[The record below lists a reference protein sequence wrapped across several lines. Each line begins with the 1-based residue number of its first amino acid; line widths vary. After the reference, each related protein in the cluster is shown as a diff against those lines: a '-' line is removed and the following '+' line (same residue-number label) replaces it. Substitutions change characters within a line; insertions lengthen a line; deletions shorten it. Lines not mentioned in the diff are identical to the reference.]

1 MISGKHDNSSNRPAT
16 TADSEAIENR
26 RNMFRSSKC
35 PNRSIHIGA
44 HIPQTGGYRDAGKL
58 LAKILLVSCLGA
70 DAQSETFTDDLF
82 RIGCV
87 NCGAFGYGAQR
98 ATPETFGR
106 EWKRF
111 AQDRMYDAIFYSD
124 TGKGTPGN
132 IAIDGFDITAATAC
146 KPSSVS
152 QVRLPNTF
160 ETEKG
165 TGTTKRFRAL
175 RLVYLIGGRTL
186 AVYGVHLVAEGHIRG
201 ARNPQKPSPSQ
212 QLRRIQF
219 EALIADARKFDYAIL
234 AGDFNAQKPWEYDV
248 FAKAGYKPGNCSSK
262 FGTTATLRNIP
273 ADNVILSPGLEFADF
288 AVLKNYTLD
297 TDHFPVAATIK
308 LPPAKRTDTDKK
320 P

>member
-1 MISGKHDNSSNRPAT
+1 MPTLLFAVGFCICARAT
-16 TADSEAIENR
+16 TLGD
-26 RNMFRSSKC
+26 
-35 PNRSIHIGA
+35 
-44 HIPQTGGYRDAGKL
+44 IP
-58 LAKILLVSCLGA
+58 
-70 DAQSETFTDDLF
+70 F

-87 NCGAFGYGAQR
+87 NCGAFSYGAQHEK
-98 ATPETFGR
+98 PETFAS

-111 AQDRMYDAIFYSD
+111 ANDRKYDVIFYSD

-132 IAIDGFDITAATAC
+132 IAIDGFDITAASAC

-152 QVRLPNTF
+152 IVRLPNTF

-201 ARNPQKPSPSQ
+201 ARKPQKPSPSQ

-288 AVLKNYTLD
+288 SVLKDYTLN
-297 TDHFPVAATIK
+297 TDHFPVAAAIK
-308 LPPAKRTDTDKK
+308 LPPAKDAVSSKR